1 MNGMGYVCLNKNISS
16 VQVYPIPLPPCLYR
30 LCWTRGQ
37 KVELF
42 TIKPGCHLS
51 FQKGRMKA
59 CGCFRDEKRPGF
71 WGIMVMEPK
80 YLSEEVSVHPNH
92 SLTR

>member
-1 MNGMGYVCLNKNISS
+1 MLNFRG
-16 VQVYPIPLPPCLYR
+16 VYPIPLPPCLKIDCVWVVDKKWARFYGKTR
-30 LCWTRGQ
+30 LSPVISEGTPQ
-37 KVELF
+37 
-42 TIKPGCHLS
+42 
-51 FQKGRMKA
+51 A

-71 WGIMVMEPK
+71 FGGIMVMEPK